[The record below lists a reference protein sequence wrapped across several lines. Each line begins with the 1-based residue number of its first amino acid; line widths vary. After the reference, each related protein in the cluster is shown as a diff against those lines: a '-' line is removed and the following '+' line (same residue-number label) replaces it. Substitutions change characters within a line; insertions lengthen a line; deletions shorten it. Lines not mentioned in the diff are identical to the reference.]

1 MTVQVQ
7 LLETMKS
14 TKDASIMANSCLM
27 FPQFYGFESD
37 KVLPLF
43 DLLKIRLPEKR

>member
-27 FPQFYGFESD
+27 FPQIYGFESD